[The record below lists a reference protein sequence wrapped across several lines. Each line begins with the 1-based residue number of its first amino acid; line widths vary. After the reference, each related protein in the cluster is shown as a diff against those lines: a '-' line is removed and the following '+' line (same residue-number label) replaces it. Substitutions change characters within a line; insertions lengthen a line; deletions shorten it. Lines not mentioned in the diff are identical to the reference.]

1 MGNDLATQDSS
12 IDISNYQKTN
22 LESVT
27 TALVTEIEKNDQN
40 AETKNNEKLTQS
52 SDRITID
59 NRSQPKDAKNEI
71 KGNF

>member
-59 NRSQPKDAKNEI
+59 NSNVEK
-71 KGNF
+71 FT

>member
-12 IDISNYQKTN
+12 IYNSNYQKTN

-27 TALVTEIEKNDQN
+27 TVLVTEIEKNDQN

-52 SDRITID
+52 SDSITID